1 MPFKRSV
8 SNEFHLEQNML
19 QLQLLISLQLSTL
32 LLGYCLSPRKT
43 RSKWSLMELLLFV
56 ASKERSWKENVLFKF
71 WWTKEVTC
79 FLDKLC
85 ERNKKKC
92 NDWWIVEFSLC
103 LIGNIW
109 SFWNGPRFFLIGKR
123 KSIFSK
129 MLRLIG
135 NTFQYLNMGC
145 QSNVTDSFDF

>member
-8 SNEFHLEQNML
+8 CNEFHFEQNML

-79 FLDKLC
+79 FLDELY
-85 ERNKKKC
+85 ERNKKNVMIDKLLNFHC
-92 NDWWIVEFSLC
+92 VWLETFDHSGMA
-103 LIGNIW
+103 LI
-109 SFWNGPRFFLIGKR
+109 FFFIGKR
-123 KSIFSK
+123 NSIFSK

>member
-56 ASKERSWKENVLFKF
+56 ASKERSRKENVFFLKF

-79 FLDKLC
+79 FLDELY
-85 ERNKKKC
+85 ERNKKNVMIDELLNFHC
-92 NDWWIVEFSLC
+92 VWLETFDHSGMALDFFLLERENQSLVRC
-103 LIGNIW
+103 CVWLEIHFNIW
-109 SFWNGPRFFLIGKR
+109 IWVANQ
-123 KSIFSK
+123 
-129 MLRLIG
+129 
-135 NTFQYLNMGC
+135 T
-145 QSNVTDSFDF
+145 